1 MNIINEYLKIE
12 PEVLAGLGEETVF
25 GNSNEDVLSIHI
37 NIEDWLGDDLLT
49 CHPVFLVTEQL
60 KSKLE
65 KTTLSGFAFADI
77 KQSFDEYFNDNF
89 HLKIPIPEFYW
100 LKINGQESKDDLFIN
115 QDKNLMVSETCL
127 KFLKENA
134 KLEYCEIDS
143 LEDSDMDDLFDDL

>member
-1 MNIINEYLKIE
+1 MNKTTQYHLIE
-12 PEVLAGLGEETVF
+12 PEVLVGLGEETVF
-25 GNSNEDVLSIHI
+25 GNSNGDLLSIHM

-65 KTTLSGFAFADI
+65 KTTLTGFGFASI

-89 HLKIPIPEFYW
+89 QLKIPIPEFHW
-100 LKINGQESKDDLFIN
+100 LKINGQESKDDFFIN
-115 QDKNLMVSETCL
+115 QDKNLMVSETCF

-143 LEDSDMDDLFDDL
+143 LDDSDMDDLFDDL